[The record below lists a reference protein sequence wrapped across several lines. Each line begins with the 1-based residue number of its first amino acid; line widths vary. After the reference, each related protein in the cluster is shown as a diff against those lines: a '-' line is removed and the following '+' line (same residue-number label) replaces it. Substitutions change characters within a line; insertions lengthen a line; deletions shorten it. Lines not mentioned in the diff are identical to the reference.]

1 MTRTRNENNMDN
13 ANRTKKFEDTINYLS
28 PKLKTVLNN
37 IPQNIKPFVQE
48 IRLKSGKIPH
58 VIYKN
63 NTYFVST
70 DKNNTINLVSPQDI
84 NQCLNIMCGYSIYSF
99 QEQLKEG
106 FITINGGNRVGICGT
121 AVIKNGN
128 IENIKN
134 ITSLNI
140 RIAQEFKGCSKEI
153 FENIKYQ
160 IGGTLIS
167 GPPGCG
173 KTTILRD
180 LARIISTD
188 SKIPKKVTIVD
199 ERMEIASCF
208 EGKAQMD
215 VGLSDILS
223 GFPKGEGILRAVRCL
238 SPEVVIC
245 DEIGSEK
252 DTDAIIQSLNSGI
265 CVIASVHA
273 KSKDELIRKP
283 QIKKL
288 LNSGA
293 FEKIILL
300 NDFPCNGVIKNIY
313 KVCDIN
319 AKDNRSDYFNFIG
332 DSERS
337 YSI

>member
-1 MTRTRNENNMDN
+1 MDN
-13 ANRTKKFEDTINYLS
+13 ANRAKKFEDTINYLS

-58 VIYKN
+58 FIYKN

-99 QEQLKEG
+99 QGQLKEG

-252 DTDAIIQSLNSGI
+252 DADAIIQSLNSGI

-319 AKDNRSDYFNFIG
+319 AKDNRSDYFNLIG
-332 DSERS
+332 DFERS

>member
-128 IENIKN
+128 IENIKEKAGLMYGAL
-134 ITSLNI
+134 T
-140 RIAQEFKGCSKEI
+140 
-153 FENIKYQ
+153 Q
-160 IGGTLIS
+160 I
-167 GPPGCG
+167 
-173 KTTILRD
+173 
-180 LARIISTD
+180 
-188 SKIPKKVTIVD
+188 
-199 ERMEIASCF
+199 
-208 EGKAQMD
+208 
-215 VGLSDILS
+215 
-223 GFPKGEGILRAVRCL
+223 
-238 SPEVVIC
+238 
-245 DEIGSEK
+245 
-252 DTDAIIQSLNSGI
+252 
-265 CVIASVHA
+265 
-273 KSKDELIRKP
+273 
-283 QIKKL
+283 
-288 LNSGA
+288 
-293 FEKIILL
+293 
-300 NDFPCNGVIKNIY
+300 
-313 KVCDIN
+313 
-319 AKDNRSDYFNFIG
+319 
-332 DSERS
+332 
-337 YSI
+337 

>member
-1 MTRTRNENNMDN
+1 MDN

-140 RIAQEFKGCSKEI
+140 RIAKEFKGCSKEI

-319 AKDNRSDYFNFIG
+319 AKDNRSDYFNLIG